1 MVPHEL
7 SKSDIVKIVEQL
19 NMLLPF
25 DFVNKQGRGRGK
37 RLITTRAI

>member
-25 DFVNKQGRGRGK
+25 GFINKQGRGRGK
-37 RLITTRAI
+37 RLITARAT